1 MIYLGESHGIDV
13 TLDLDMLACPGY
25 IYQLS
30 KNWIGFG

>member
-1 MIYLGESHGIDV
+1 MIYLGESPDIDV
-13 TLDLDMLACPGY
+13 ILDMLACPGY